1 MPASIGNPSTSGLP
15 PALFGPRVTC
25 CQPRVC
31 SARATSA
38 LRAKISMRHH
48 LPAARSVG
56 MPSRTTTFRV
66 RLAVLALVNGGST
79 ELTTLHLLLNLY
91 SRRLT
96 IDASPVGHHP
106 LRVALAINVAPEVAL
121 VVALLVK

>member
-1 MPASIGNPSTSGLP
+1 
-15 PALFGPRVTC
+15 
-25 CQPRVC
+25 
-31 SARATSA
+31 
-38 LRAKISMRHH
+38 LRAKISMRYH
-48 LPAARSVG
+48 LPAARSIG

-79 ELTTLHLLLNLY
+79 ESTTLHLLLNLY

-106 LRVALAINVAPEVAL
+106 LRVALAINVAPEAAL
-121 VVALLVK
+121 VVALLVKHHPRYQSASQGHTRVRFTR